1 MAVNA
6 GKRIRNLTEGPLLP
20 QILRFAL
27 PMMATSVLQLMFN
40 TADTIVVGRWGG
52 DTQEACET
60 ALAAVGSCGALIM
73 LLVNLF
79 MGMSMGTGVCVA
91 QAMGARS
98 YDKVRKIIHAAVPL
112 GFCCGC
118 FLTVMGCLFAEPLL
132 LLMGTEPQ
140 VLDQAAPYMRA
151 YFCGMPASLVYN
163 YCAASLR
170 STGDTTRPMFFLT
183 LAGIANVLMNLLMVL
198 VFNMGAVGVGIATA
212 TSHWVSALCVVVYM
226 LRVDGPCHLELRK
239 LQFRKDEVL
248 AIMRI
253 GLPAGFQNIMFNF
266 SNVLIQ
272 SSVNSLGQVA
282 VAANAAAANLNGYVY
297 SIQNTLYQAALTFVG
312 QNLGA
317 KKYDRI
323 KKSTFLC
330 AVVGASVGFLI
341 GGTMFIFGR
350 QLLQLY
356 APGNTAVIEMGMK
369 RLLWMGCTYF
379 LCVIMEVGLG
389 MLRGMGNSLL
399 PTISTFVGTCV
410 LRVGW
415 VLFIFPLKPC
425 LESLYMSF
433 MISWIL
439 TGIFTYICCGK
450 IYKKQKLQYERQ
462 LALENRQL
470 T

>member
-1 MAVNA
+1 MAISVQRQ
-6 GKRIRNLTEGPLLP
+6 KWQLTEGPILP
-20 QILRFAL
+20 QIIRFAVPL
-27 PMMATSVLQLMFN
+27 MAASVLQLLFN

-52 DTQEACET
+52 NSQLECET
-60 ALAAVGSCGALIM
+60 ALAAVGSCGHLIA

-79 MGMSMGTGVCVA
+79 MGLSLGTGVCVA
-91 QAMGARS
+91 QSVGAKDYEDVEKTVHTS
-98 YDKVRKIIHAAVPL
+98 APL
-112 GFCCGC
+112 GFLCGLVLMVLGL
-118 FLTVMGCLFAEPLL
+118 FLAEPLL
-132 LLMGTEPQ
+132 ILTGTEPQ

-170 STGDTTRPMFFLT
+170 STGDTTRPMIFLS
-183 LAGIANVLMNLLMVL
+183 LAGVANVLMNLAMVL
-198 VFNMGAVGVGIATA
+198 IFRLGAVGVGIATA

-226 LRVDGPCHLELRK
+226 VRVEGPCHLELRK
-239 LQFRKDEVL
+239 MKFRKDEVL

-415 VLFIFPLKPC
+415 VLLIFPLKPC

-439 TGIFTYICCGK
+439 TGIFTYICCARVF
-450 IYKKQKLQYERQ
+450 KKSKRQYQRQ
-462 LALENRQL
+462 LALESQ
-470 T
+470 